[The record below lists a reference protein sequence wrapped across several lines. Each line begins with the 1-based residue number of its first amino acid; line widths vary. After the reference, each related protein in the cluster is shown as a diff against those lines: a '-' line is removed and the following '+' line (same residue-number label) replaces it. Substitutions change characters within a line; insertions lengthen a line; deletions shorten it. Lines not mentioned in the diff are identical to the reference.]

1 MRLTRRSPAL
11 PSALRRKPGLRW
23 AAMAEREGVID
34 YVYWY
39 SDVPAPPALRD
50 LSGNAEQVFGYPMD
64 AWNED
69 PYFWQRLLHPE
80 DAEKAIAATWRSTL
94 DGVPYDIT
102 YRMVTRDSRLIW
114 IHDTAEVERDDTEM
128 GELWRGT
135 WTVIQEPSD

>member
-1 MRLTRRSPAL
+1 
-11 PSALRRKPGLRW
+11 
-23 AAMAEREGVID
+23 MAEREGVID

-39 SDVPAPPALRD
+39 SDYLRRRHCGSSATTRSRCSAIRWTRRRRTRT
-50 LSGNAEQVFGYPMD
+50 SGSGP
-64 AWNED
+64 
-69 PYFWQRLLHPE
+69 LHPE

-114 IHDTAEVERDDTEM
+114 IHDTANVERDDTEM

-135 WTVIQEPSD
+135 WTVIEEPSD

>member
-1 MRLTRRSPAL
+1 MD
-11 PSALRRKPGLRW
+11 
-23 AAMAEREGVID
+23 EREGVID

-39 SDVPAPPALRD
+39 SDVPAPPALRE
-50 LSGNAEQVFGYPMD
+50 LSDNAEQVFGYPMD

-135 WTVIQEPSD
+135 WTVIEEPSD